1 VILAFSLDGWD
12 DYLFWQ
18 RTDAKTL
25 KKINGLI
32 RECLLTPTEGSG
44 HPERLGNELTGYW
57 SRRIDHKNRLV
68 YAITDT
74 HVEIVQCRFHY
85 DDR

>member
-1 VILAFSLDGWD
+1 MILAFSLDGWD

-18 RTDAKTL
+18 RTDARTL

-32 RECLLTPTEGSG
+32 RECLRTPREGTG
-44 HPERLGNELTGYW
+44 HPELLGNELTGLW

-74 HVEIVQCRFHY
+74 HIEVMQCRYHY

>member
-1 VILAFSLDGWD
+1 MILAFSPDGWD

-18 RTDAKTL
+18 RTDARTL

-32 RECLLTPTEGSG
+32 RECLRTPREGTG
-44 HPERLGNELTGYW
+44 HPELLGKELTGLW

-74 HVEIVQCRFHY
+74 HIEVMQCRYHY

>member
-1 VILAFSLDGWD
+1 VNLTFTARAWKHYLYWQDNDRRTLAKVND
-12 DYLFWQ
+12 
-18 RTDAKTL
+18 
-25 KKINGLI
+25 LI
-32 RECLLTPTEGSG
+32 RDCLRTPTEGLGQPEALRAELSG
-44 HPERLGNELTGYW
+44 FW

-74 HVEIVQCRFHY
+74 HIEIVQCRYHY

>member
-1 VILAFSLDGWD
+1 MKLTFSRDGWD

-18 RTDAKTL
+18 RTDARTS
-25 KKINGLI
+25 KKINDLI
-32 RECLLTPTEGSG
+32 RECLRTPREGMG
-44 HPERLGNELTGYW
+44 HPEQLGNELSGFW

-74 HVEIVQCRFHY
+74 HIEIVQCRFHY
-85 DDR
+85 DDP